1 MITPTHIRIKLP
13 SLLNTTSIISSTK
26 SIIMVLM
33 IVRVLVD
40 SQTSGYPI
48 HFNIISMAM
57 IMITKIKII
66 L

>member
-13 SLLNTTSIISSTK
+13 SLLNTTSIISST
-26 SIIMVLM
+26 IIMVLM

-40 SQTSGYPI
+40 SQTSGYPL
-48 HFNIISMAM
+48 HYMAM